1 MASLF
6 IKDPEV
12 ARLAAEIA
20 AREGKTKTQAV
31 KDALMEAAER
41 LDIGKKNAGGQD
53 LIEWLRALH
62 QRYPAPKRG
71 DHGRDVYD
79 WMSDEEEQ

>member
-20 AREGKTKTQAV
+20 ARQGKTKTQAV
-31 KDALMEAAER
+31 KDALLDAAER
-41 LDIGKKNAGGQD
+41 LGENKPRAGGPD
-53 LIEWLRALH
+53 LMAWLRALH
-62 QRYPAPKRG
+62 ARYPAPQRG
-71 DHGRDVYD
+71 DHKRDVYD
-79 WMSDEEEQ
+79 WMSDEEDA